1 MIVTQEERPQGERFE
16 PFTESVPNPEQE
28 TFEPFTEFPTPRL
41 LREANEKYAALHR
54 PLPRDDTGKLLPYP
68 TPSTKASVFDLEKFQ
83 AVDKFAVEVRMLYY
97 NFVVIHTK

>member
-1 MIVTQEERPQGERFE
+1 MIVTQEERPQGESE
-16 PFTESVPNPEQE
+16 SESESVPNPEQE
-28 TFEPFTEFPTPRL
+28 TFEPFTEFPTPKL

-97 NFVVIHTK
+97 NFVELHTN